1 MYVRCVHMRCTG
13 VYMSVCMRVYMEA
26 RGWCPVS
33 FLVILCHTVRENL
46 EPTEV
51 VSPEEQ
57 LASRTP
63 SPPIPECRLAAWLP
77 HLPGL
82 RKDAGI

>member
-1 MYVRCVHMRCTG
+1 MVSG
-13 VYMSVCMRVYMEA
+13 V
-26 RGWCPVS
+26 
-33 FLVILCHTVRENL
+33 FLGHSLSYTVRENL

-51 VSPEEQ
+51 VSPAGQ
-57 LASRTP
+57 LASRIP
-63 SPPIPECRLAAWLP
+63 SPPTPECRLAAWLP